1 MSVNLDGKKIKL
13 KEGEGVLI
21 YNIMIT
27 NEGRGY
33 QDNMIDDANT

>member
-1 MSVNLDGKKIKL
+1 MSVNLDEKKRKR
-13 KEGEGVLI
+13 KGEGVLI